1 MLVRCL
7 KLLAFLLL
15 AGLVALPADAAR
27 RDKEKEK
34 EKVEVLYPNATRV
47 EPEVKQARRAQ
58 KKLQEMYELSQGEDI
73 DKTIAAAEEMLV
85 NKVAGAYER
94 SLAAQILGVSRI
106 DKDDYPGAIT
116 AFERALQENGLPN
129 NQHFQIM
136 YQIGQLHMSEETY
149 EQALVWLDRFIA
161 ETKTDKPDHIAMR
174 GNALY
179 RLERYDE
186 AEAALKQA
194 IAASEKP
201 DNSWYQLLMATYFET
216 EQLEKAAGIAEEQLA
231 KNPDDRALVRN
242 LAAIYLNA
250 DMNEQAI
257 TVLEGAKARGLLTE
271 ERDYKQLYQLYHYS
285 EKEPLAI
292 ATIEEGLSKGILKE
306 SLEVYRALGEANYFG
321 EQIPQA
327 IEAYKKAVPFATDGE
342 ISLMLGRILA
352 EEERWAETKTAI
364 NEALAKGVKRKGDA
378 YIVLGAAEFGLN
390 NRDAGIAAYREAAKY
405 PETESM
411 AKSWLK
417 QAGVK

>member
-1 MLVRCL
+1 MLVRLL
-7 KLLAFLLL
+7 KLTAFLLL
-15 AGLVALPADAAR
+15 ACLVASPAFAAR
-27 RDKEKEK
+27 KKDKDED
-34 EKVEVLYPNATRV
+34 KVEALYPNATRV
-47 EPEVKQARRAQ
+47 DPEIKTARRAQ
-58 KKLQEMYELSQGEDI
+58 KKLQELYELSQEEDTA
-73 DKTIAAAEEMLV
+73 KTIEAAEAMLV
-85 NKVAGAYER
+85 NKQAGAYER
-94 SLAAQILGVSRI
+94 ALAAQILGIARI
-106 DKDDYPGAIT
+106 DTDDYPGAMA
-116 AFERALQENGLPN
+116 AFERALQEDGLPN

-161 ETKTDKPDHIAMR
+161 ETKTDKPEHIAMR

-186 AEAALKQA
+186 AEVALKSA

-231 KNPDDRALVRN
+231 KNPDDRALIRN

-271 ERDYKQLYQLYHYS
+271 ERDYRQLYQLYHYA

-292 ATIEEGLSKGILKE
+292 ATIEEGLSQGILKE
-306 SLEVYRALGEANYFG
+306 GLEVYRALGEANYFG
-321 EQIPQA
+321 ERIPQA
-327 IEAYKKAVPFATDGE
+327 IEAYKKAVPFAQDGE
-342 ISLMLGRILA
+342 VSLMLARILA
-352 EEERWAETKTAI
+352 EEERWAETKTAVK
-364 NEALAKGVKRKGDA
+364 EALAKGVKRKGDA
-378 YIVLGAAEFGLN
+378 YIVLGGAEFGLN